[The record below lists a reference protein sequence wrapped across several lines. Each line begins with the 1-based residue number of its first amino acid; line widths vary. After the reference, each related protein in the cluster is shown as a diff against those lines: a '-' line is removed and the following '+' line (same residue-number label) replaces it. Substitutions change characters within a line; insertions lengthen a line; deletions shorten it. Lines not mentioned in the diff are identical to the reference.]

1 MRILVKND
9 SSVYG
14 QIQSS
19 VAPREAVQREMN
31 NFAQNPHENNHGLQR
46 QKQPKRWFVPM
57 EIFPPLM
64 KLTLCQLSDTFAIAG
79 YLVNVSHPPSLHAVW
94 KTVSCDEVAEHS
106 LICFGSLPFIGGW
119 MLFKT
124 RCKCKAQIWHRQ
136 KTWHIK
142 SKKSI
147 AAIRQI
153 DDWKKP

>member
-19 VAPREAVQREMN
+19 VAPREAVQREMH

-64 KLTLCQLSDTFAIAG
+64 KMTLCQLSDTFAIAR
-79 YLVNVSHPPSLHAVW
+79 YSANVSHPPCCVKNGVVW
-94 KTVSCDEVAEHS
+94 RGGWTQFNMFRIVTIHW
-106 LICFGSLPFIGGW
+106 GW

-124 RCKCKAQIWHRQ
+124 RCKCKAQIWHWQ